1 MTSRL
6 IRLQQ
11 FILALNIALVVTII
25 ISVFVPAIG
34 TYYGLNLSPTERFS
48 LINSAYYTAQ
58 LRDIVAL
65 RDGSLRHLELF
76 RLAGIISFPSFH
88 AASAVLYVWALWPVR
103 GFRWAT
109 IGINTW
115 MIAATPV
122 IGAHY
127 IIDIGGGA
135 VVAAGSVLLAKR
147 LFRSLLPKA
156 SPVSKEIYQTELCF
170 NMEAA
175 AKSFR

>member
-1 MTSRL
+1 
-6 IRLQQ
+6 
-11 FILALNIALVVTII
+11 
-25 ISVFVPAIG
+25 
-34 TYYGLNLSPTERFS
+34 
-48 LINSAYYTAQ
+48 
-58 LRDIVAL
+58 
-65 RDGSLRHLELF
+65 
-76 RLAGIISFPSFH
+76 
-88 AASAVLYVWALWPVR
+88 
-103 GFRWAT
+103 
-109 IGINTW
+109 

-135 VVAAGSVLLAKR
+135 VVAAGSVLLAKH

-156 SPVSKEIYQTELCF
+156 SPVSKEIYQTEPCF

>member
-1 MTSRL
+1 MTSRF

-11 FILALNIALVVTII
+11 FMLALNIALAVTII

-48 LINSAYYTAQ
+48 LINSAYYSAQ

-76 RLAGIISFPSFH
+76 KLAGIISFPSFH

-103 GFRWAT
+103 GFRWVT
-109 IGINTW
+109 IGINTL
-115 MIAATPV
+115 MVAATPV

-127 IIDIGGGA
+127 IIDIVGGA
-135 VVAAGSVLLAKR
+135 VVTAGSVLLAKH
-147 LFRSLLPKA
+147 LFRILLQKA
-156 SPVSKEIYQTELCF
+156 SPVSREVNQPELCF